1 MNITLKKYKSIDYP
15 SGSALEFHHNVIYL
29 IGDDSN
35 KILCLNNELDI
46 TSQIKLFDFDGD
58 RIPKKDKPDF
68 EACTILNNQLFIFGS
83 GSKIPQR
90 TSLYIF
96 DIDTQQIAI
105 KSLQSLYE
113 NMIATNDIQELNIE
127 GITTINNSFL
137 FFNRANN
144 KQQNKLIILDDFNP
158 NDLANTALKFV
169 LIEIENFKGYQLGI
183 SGATYFQENDIMYLT
198 ASAEDTDNAYDDGEI
213 VGSVLYIIHNAS
225 SVFLQDKI
233 VLNGPIILEEI
244 DVTLSKQKIESVCVL
259 SYNEHSTDLILVADN
274 DNGKSELF
282 MISIDNEL

>member
-1 MNITLKKYKSIDYP
+1 MNITLKKYKSIDYS

-35 KILCLNNELDI
+35 KILCLNNGLDI

-113 NMIATNDIQELNIE
+113 NIIATNDIQELNIE

-169 LIEIENFKGYQLGI
+169 PIEIENFKGYQLGI
-183 SGATYFQENDIMYLT
+183 SGATYFPENDIMYLT

-282 MISIDNEL
+282 IISIDNEL

>member
-1 MNITLKKYKSIDYP
+1 LNITLKKYKSIDYS

>member
-1 MNITLKKYKSIDYP
+1 MNITLKKYKSIDYS

-35 KILCLNNELDI
+35 KILCLNNGLDI

-90 TSLYIF
+90 TLLYIF
-96 DIDTQQIAI
+96 DIDTHQIAI

-169 LIEIENFKGYQLGI
+169 PIEIENFKGYQLGI
-183 SGATYFQENDIMYLT
+183 SGATYFPENDIMYLT

-233 VLNGPIILEEI
+233 VLTNPIILEEI

>member
-1 MNITLKKYKSIDYP
+1 MNITLKKYKSIDYS

-35 KILCLNNELDI
+35 KILCLNNGLDI

-169 LIEIENFKGYQLGI
+169 PIEIENFKGYQLGI

-282 MISIDNEL
+282 IISIDNEL

>member
-1 MNITLKKYKSIDYP
+1 LNITLKKYKSIDYP

>member
-1 MNITLKKYKSIDYP
+1 MNITLKKYKSIDYS

-35 KILCLNNELDI
+35 KILCLNNGLDI

-90 TSLYIF
+90 TLLYIF
-96 DIDTQQIAI
+96 DIDTHQIAI

-169 LIEIENFKGYQLGI
+169 PIEIENFKGYQLGI
-183 SGATYFQENDIMYLT
+183 SGATYFPENDIMYLT

-282 MISIDNEL
+282 IISIDNEL

>member
-1 MNITLKKYKSIDYP
+1 MNITLKKYKSIDYS

-35 KILCLNNELDI
+35 KILCLNNGLDI

-90 TSLYIF
+90 TLLYIF
-96 DIDTQQIAI
+96 DIDTHQIAI

-169 LIEIENFKGYQLGI
+169 PIEIENFKGYQLGI
-183 SGATYFQENDIMYLT
+183 SGATYFPENDIMYLT

-233 VLNGPIILEEI
+233 VLTNPIILEEI

-282 MISIDNEL
+282 IISIDNEL

>member
-1 MNITLKKYKSIDYP
+1 
-15 SGSALEFHHNVIYL
+15 
-29 IGDDSN
+29 
-35 KILCLNNELDI
+35 
-46 TSQIKLFDFDGD
+46 
-58 RIPKKDKPDF
+58 
-68 EACTILNNQLFIFGS
+68 
-83 GSKIPQR
+83 
-90 TSLYIF
+90 
-96 DIDTQQIAI
+96 
-105 KSLQSLYE
+105 
-113 NMIATNDIQELNIE
+113 
-127 GITTINNSFL
+127 
-137 FFNRANN
+137 
-144 KQQNKLIILDDFNP
+144 
-158 NDLANTALKFV
+158 
-169 LIEIENFKGYQLGI
+169 
-183 SGATYFQENDIMYLT
+183 MYLT

>member
-35 KILCLNNELDI
+35 KILCLNNGLDI

>member
-169 LIEIENFKGYQLGI
+169 PIEIENFKGYQLGI

>member
-1 MNITLKKYKSIDYP
+1 MNITLKKYKSIDYS

-35 KILCLNNELDI
+35 KILCLNNGLDI

-90 TSLYIF
+90 TLLYIF

-169 LIEIENFKGYQLGI
+169 PIEIENFKGYQLGI
-183 SGATYFQENDIMYLT
+183 SGATYFPENDIMYLT

-233 VLNGPIILEEI
+233 VLTNPIILEEI

-282 MISIDNEL
+282 IISIDNEL

>member
-35 KILCLNNELDI
+35 KILCLNNGLDI

-183 SGATYFQENDIMYLT
+183 SGATYFPENDIMYLT

-282 MISIDNEL
+282 IISIDNEL